1 MHPLTQAAHFLLMT
15 LFDLFLFLVLLR
27 FLFQFLKIDF
37 YNPFAQA
44 IVKLT
49 NPVLIPLRRFIPS
62 IKGIDTASL
71 VLLFFVCVLK
81 LMVSSLLQYHQ
92 FPAPG
97 GLIIW
102 SVGEMILLTLN
113 VFFWAIILQAVMS
126 WLSPMPGHP
135 IHALLYSLT
144 NPLTQPAR
152 KVIKPISG
160 IDFSPLVVLLFLQIV
175 IILVAT
181 PIRQLGIAWSM

>member
-15 LFDLFLFLVLLR
+15 LFDIFLFLILLR
-27 FLFQFLKIDF
+27 FLFQFLRIDF

-49 NPVLIPLRRFIPS
+49 NPILIPLRRVIPS

-71 VLLFFVCVLK
+71 VLLFLVCVIK
-81 LMVSSLLQYHQ
+81 LILSSLLQYHQ
-92 FPAPG
+92 FPAIG
-97 GLIIW
+97 GLFIW
-102 SVGEMILLTLN
+102 SIGEMILLTLN
-113 VFFWAIILQAVMS
+113 VFFWAIIIQAVMS

-135 IHALLYSLT
+135 IQALLYSLT

-152 KVIKPISG
+152 RFIKPISG
-160 IDFSPLVVLLFLQIV
+160 IDFSPLAVLLVLEIV

-181 PIRQLGIAWSM
+181 PIRHLGIAWSM